1 MAVLGTKGSLERDC
15 EAMTLQQPPPALRG
29 GSPPALYIHSMPA
42 WVLEDFCQKMDCLS
56 DYDWMRFA
64 SYVITDQTEL
74 RKIKCMEKTG
84 ISITRELMWWWGVRL
99 ATVQQLLDLLHGLQL
114 YRAAQV
120 ILDWTSASN
129 ITNSEKEL
137 LVEPPKQENVSL
149 TPTENK
155 KKEREKEIS
164 LLPSPA
170 SSHLGVPPAGSAVS
184 EGALYSLPSP
194 PPPPR
199 DLLRSLQS
207 NPPVSSS
214 VKPCSSSTPQQETMT
229 DLPSGSLL
237 WTQREVTNATNG
249 FSDKNRICEGIFA
262 DVYKGQRNNIVYV
275 IKRLKEMECTN
286 PNSTQRFFHTEV
298 QICFRCCH
306 VNILQLLGFSVET
319 GMHCLI
325 YPYLPNGS
333 LQNKLQCQDD
343 PAPLTWEMRISIS
356 IGLLRAVEYLHNFG
370 ILHGNIKSS
379 NVLLDENFT
388 PKLGHSGLRLYSV
401 DKKSEYAMM
410 KTKVLQASLTY
421 LPEDFIRHGQLTEK
435 VDIFSCGVVLAE
447 ILTGIKALDEGR
459 HPIYL
464 KDMISDEIQIAKESS
479 RSKVKNFEK
488 LAAKE
493 IGRKYLDRKAGHLP
507 EEVAVDFASA
517 ICLCLRKKN
526 SNIAEVLE
534 IMETVEKKLREHYIC
549 GGSTSGCSMNTP
561 EETDDETTSLSMDMP
576 SAGEAKEAGAG
587 PAVLTAA
594 STRAPLTGAVSP
606 DVYCGHMSRVPCES
620 DESSSFIWNPSEKSA
635 DELSSSSCNNSENM
649 AASDYSIKQEKPANG
664 LQERNAACT
673 KSDGVLETPSAA
685 QSTLQQNNA
694 DLDSPCSSQA
704 LARETSWKIKIN
716 DQKKKLME
724 KILLYEEDKL
734 NSSELFES

>member
-1 MAVLGTKGSLERDC
+1 
-15 EAMTLQQPPPALRG
+15 
-29 GSPPALYIHSMPA
+29 ALYIHSMPA

-84 ISITRELMWWWGVRL
+84 ISVTRELMWWWGVRL
-99 ATVQQLLDLLHGLQL
+99 ATVQQLLDLLQGLQL

-129 ITNSEKEL
+129 ITSSEKEE
-137 LVEPPKQENVSL
+137 LVEPPKQENISL

-155 KKEREKEIS
+155 KREKENEIS
-164 LLPSPA
+164 LLPSPD
-170 SSHLGVPPAGSAVS
+170 SSHLGVSPAGSALS
-184 EGALYSLPSP
+184 EGALYSLPPP

-199 DLLRSLQS
+199 DLLKSLQS

-249 FSDKNRICEGIFA
+249 FSDKSRICEGTFA
-262 DVYKGQRNNIVYV
+262 DVYKGQRNNVVYV
-275 IKRLKEMECTN
+275 IKRLKEMECTS

-319 GMHCLI
+319 GLHCLI

-343 PAPLTWEMRISIS
+343 SAPLTWEMRLSIS
-356 IGLLRAVEYLHNFG
+356 IGLIRAVTYLHNFG

-388 PKLGHSGLRLYSV
+388 PKLGHSGLRLYSA
-401 DKKSEYAMM
+401 DKKSEYAVM

-421 LPEDFIRHGQLTEK
+421 LPEDFIRHGQLTQK
-435 VDIFSCGVVLAE
+435 VDIFSSGVVLAE

-464 KDMISDEIQIAKESS
+464 KDMIADEIHLAKESS
-479 RSKVKNFEK
+479 CSKVKDVEK

-493 IGRKYLDRKAGHLP
+493 ICGKYLDRKAGHLL

-526 SNIAEVLE
+526 SSVAEVLE
-534 IMETVEKKLREHYIC
+534 VMEMAENKLREHYFC

-561 EETDDETTSLSMDMP
+561 EETDDEITSLSTDVP
-576 SAGEAKEAGAG
+576 SEGGNNEGSTQ
-587 PAVLTAA
+587 PVVLRSAHPH
-594 STRAPLTGAVSP
+594 SPLVGAVSP
-606 DVYCGHMSRVPCES
+606 DIYCEQMSRVPCES
-620 DESSSFIWNPSEKSA
+620 DESSSFMWNPLERSA
-635 DELSSSSCNNSENM
+635 DELSSSCCNNSENT
-649 AASDYSIKQEKPANG
+649 AASDYRIKQQKAANE
-664 LQERNAACT
+664 LQERSAACGR
-673 KSDGVLETPSAA
+673 SDNILATASAA
-685 QSTLQQNNA
+685 QSIFPHSNTEV
-694 DLDSPCSSQA
+694 DSSCPSQG
-704 LARETSWKIKIN
+704 K
-716 DQKKKLME
+716 
-724 KILLYEEDKL
+724 
-734 NSSELFES
+734 

>member
-1 MAVLGTKGSLERDC
+1 MAAVGTGGRD
-15 EAMTLQQPPPALRG
+15 AMALRQPPL
-29 GSPPALYIHSMPA
+29 PPRAGCPSALYVHSMPA

-99 ATVQQLLDLLHGLQL
+99 ATVQQLLDLLQGLQL

-129 ITNSEKEL
+129 ITNNKKEE
-137 LVEPPKQENVSL
+137 LVEPPKQENTTL

-155 KKEREKEIS
+155 ERENERN
-164 LLPSPA
+164 LLPSPD
-170 SSHLGVPPAGSAVS
+170 SSHQEPPPAGSAVP
-184 EGALYSLPSP
+184 EEALYSLPFP
-194 PPPPR
+194 PPPPS
-199 DLLRSLQS
+199 DLLKSLQS

-214 VKPCSSSTPQQETMT
+214 VKQETTT
-229 DLPSGSLL
+229 DLPSESLL
-237 WTQREVTNATNG
+237 WTQREVTNATDG
-249 FSDKNRICEGIFA
+249 FSDKSRICEGTFA
-262 DVYKGQRNNIVYV
+262 DIYKGQRNNIVYV
-275 IKRLKEMECTN
+275 IKKMKETECTS

-319 GMHCLI
+319 GLHCLI

-343 PAPLTWEMRISIS
+343 SAPLSWERRISIS
-356 IGLLRAVEYLHNFG
+356 VGLIRAVEYLHNFG

-379 NVLLDENFT
+379 NVLLDENFA

-401 DKKSEYAMM
+401 DKKSEYAVM

-447 ILTGIKALDEGR
+447 IMTGIKALDEGR

-464 KDMISDEIQIAKESS
+464 KDMIADEIQIAKESS
-479 RSKVKNFEK
+479 YSKVKNFEK

-493 IGRKYLDRKAGHLP
+493 ICCKYLDRRAGHLL
-507 EEVAVDFASA
+507 EEVATDFASA

-526 SNIAEVLE
+526 SNIAEQVLV
-534 IMETVEKKLREHYIC
+534 IMEMAENKLREHYIC
-549 GGSTSGCSMNTP
+549 GGSTSGFSLNTP
-561 EETDDETTSLSMDMP
+561 EETDDETTSLSMDVP
-576 SAGEAKEAGAG
+576 SAGENREDSTQ
-587 PAVLTAA
+587 PVILA
-594 STRAPLTGAVSP
+594 SADLCTPSIGVVSP
-606 DVYCGHMSRVPCES
+606 DIYCGQISRVPCES
-620 DESSSFIWNPSEKSA
+620 DESTSFIWNPSERST
-635 DELSSSSCNNSENM
+635 DQLSSNSCNNSENM
-649 AASDYSIKQEKPANG
+649 AASDYRIKREKPLNG
-664 LQERNAACT
+664 LQEGNAACT
-673 KSDGVLETPSAA
+673 KSSDEVLEIASTV
-685 QSTLQQNNA
+685 QSTFQQENA
-694 DLDSPCSSQA
+694 DLDSSCSSQA

-724 KILLYEEDKL
+724 NILLYEEHKL

>member
-1 MAVLGTKGSLERDC
+1 ME
-15 EAMTLQQPPPALRG
+15 
-29 GSPPALYIHSMPA
+29 
-42 WVLEDFCQKMDCLS
+42 
-56 DYDWMRFA
+56 A

-99 ATVQQLLDLLHGLQL
+99 ATVQQLLDLLQGLQL

-120 ILDWTSASN
+120 ILDWSSASN
-129 ITNSEKEL
+129 ITNPEKEE
-137 LVEPPKQENVSL
+137 LVEPPKQENISL

-155 KKEREKEIS
+155 KKERENEIS
-164 LLPSPA
+164 LLPSPD
-170 SSHLGVPPAGSAVS
+170 SSHLEVSPAGSAVS
-184 EGALYSLPSP
+184 EEALYSLPSP

-199 DLLRSLQS
+199 DLLKSLES

-249 FSDKNRICEGIFA
+249 FSDKRRICEGTFA
-262 DVYKGQRNNIVYV
+262 DVYKGQRNNTVYV
-275 IKRLKEMECTN
+275 IKRLKETECTT

-319 GMHCLI
+319 GLHCLI

-343 PAPLTWEMRISIS
+343 SAPLTWEMRISIS
-356 IGLLRAVEYLHNFG
+356 IGLLRAVQYLHNFG

-401 DKKSEYAMM
+401 DKKSGYATM

-421 LPEDFIRHGQLTEK
+421 LPEDFVRHGQLTEK
-435 VDIFSCGVVLAE
+435 VDIFGCGVVLAE

-464 KDMISDEIQIAKESS
+464 KDMIADEIQIAKESS
-479 RSKVKNFEK
+479 YSKVKKFEK

-493 IGRKYLDRKAGHLP
+493 ICCKYLDKKAGHLL
-507 EEVAVDFASA
+507 EDVAIDFASA

-526 SNIAEVLE
+526 ANIAEVLE
-534 IMETVEKKLREHYIC
+534 IMEMAENRLREHSIC
-549 GGSTSGCSMNTP
+549 GGSTSGFSMNTP
-561 EETDDETTSLSMDMP
+561 EETDDETTSLSVDVP
-576 SAGEAKEAGAG
+576 SAGENKEESTQ
-587 PAVLTAA
+587 PAILTSA
-594 STRAPLTGAVSP
+594 SPCAPLVAVVSP
-606 DVYCGHMSRVPCES
+606 DIYCEQMSRVPCES
-620 DESSSFIWNPSEKSA
+620 DESNSFIWNPSERSTE
-635 DELSSSSCNNSENM
+635 ELSSNSCNNSENM
-649 AASDYSIKQEKPANG
+649 AAADYKIKTEKPAKG
-664 LQERNAACT
+664 LQERNAACG
-673 KSDGVLETPSAA
+673 KSGDVLETASTA
-685 QSTLQQNNA
+685 QSTFPQKTT
-694 DLDSPCSSQA
+694 DPESSCSSQGKS
-704 LARETSWKIKIN
+704 RHI
-716 DQKKKLME
+716 
-724 KILLYEEDKL
+724 
-734 NSSELFES
+734 

>member
-1 MAVLGTKGSLERDC
+1 MAAVGTGGRD
-15 EAMTLQQPPPALRG
+15 AMALRQPPL
-29 GSPPALYIHSMPA
+29 PPRAGCPSALYVHSMPA

-99 ATVQQLLDLLHGLQL
+99 ATVQQLLDLLQGLQL

-129 ITNSEKEL
+129 ITNNKKEE
-137 LVEPPKQENVSL
+137 LVEPPKQENTPL

-155 KKEREKEIS
+155 ERENERN
-164 LLPSPA
+164 LLPSPD
-170 SSHLGVPPAGSAVS
+170 SSHREPPPAGISGAVP
-184 EGALYSLPSP
+184 EEALYSLPFP

-199 DLLRSLQS
+199 DLLKSLQS

-214 VKPCSSSTPQQETMT
+214 VKPCSSSCPQQETTT
-229 DLPSGSLL
+229 DLPSESLL
-237 WTQREVTNATNG
+237 WTQREVTNATDG
-249 FSDKNRICEGIFA
+249 FSDKSRICEGTFA
-262 DVYKGQRNNIVYV
+262 DIYKGQRNNIVYV
-275 IKRLKEMECTN
+275 IKKMKETECTS

-319 GMHCLI
+319 GLHCLI

-343 PAPLTWEMRISIS
+343 SAPLSWERRISIS
-356 IGLLRAVEYLHNFG
+356 VGLIRAVEYLHNFG

-379 NVLLDENFT
+379 NVLLDENFA

-401 DKKSEYAMM
+401 DKKSEYAVM

-447 ILTGIKALDEGR
+447 IMTGIKALDEGR

-464 KDMISDEIQIAKESS
+464 KDMIADEIQIAKESS
-479 RSKVKNFEK
+479 YSKVKNFEK

-493 IGRKYLDRKAGHLP
+493 ICCKYLDRRAGHLL
-507 EEVAVDFASA
+507 EEVATDFASA

-526 SNIAEVLE
+526 SNIAEVLV
-534 IMETVEKKLREHYIC
+534 IMEMAENKLREHYIC
-549 GGSTSGCSMNTP
+549 GGSTSGFSLNAP
-561 EETDDETTSLSMDMP
+561 EETDDETTSLSMDVP
-576 SAGEAKEAGAG
+576 SAGENREDSTQ
-587 PAVLTAA
+587 PVILA
-594 STRAPLTGAVSP
+594 SADLCTPSIGVVSP
-606 DVYCGHMSRVPCES
+606 DIYCGQMSRVPCES
-620 DESSSFIWNPSEKSA
+620 DESSSFMWNPSERST
-635 DELSSSSCNNSENM
+635 DQLSSNRCNNSENM
-649 AASDYSIKQEKPANG
+649 AASDYRIKREKPVNG
-664 LQERNAACT
+664 LQEGNAACT
-673 KSDGVLETPSAA
+673 KSSDEVLEIASTV
-685 QSTLQQNNA
+685 QSTFQQENA
-694 DLDSPCSSQA
+694 DLDSSCSSQA
-704 LARETSWKIKIN
+704 LPRETSWKIKIN

-724 KILLYEEDKL
+724 NILLYEEHKL